1 MVPPQGVITIC
12 LHRLRTGH
20 YYLNSFKHRVDKE
33 AYPNRR
39 KGCET
44 IENAKDILIDSPA
57 TKNYRKKIRQFLA
70 NRNVNIDVDT
80 QI

>member
-1 MVPPQGVITIC
+1 M
-12 LHRLRTGH
+12 
-20 YYLNSFKHRVDKE
+20 DKE

-80 QI
+80 QIWIVVPALLHGRATGTTGSG